1 MAMQMKSNTTNM
13 NPSAQHSTTSSVVNS
28 QHQLMQQQQVPSS
41 WSIVNVQLRNE
52 PIQVRPT
59 SPLLKSH
66 RESLGYGQA
75 KGLLN
80 GPGQNNC
87 FLNCAVQVS
96 AKDIIILLNETVKL
110 LFRLSWWIQ

>member
-96 AKDIIILLNETVKL
+96 AKDIIILLNGTVKL
-110 LFRLSWWIQ
+110 LFRLSW